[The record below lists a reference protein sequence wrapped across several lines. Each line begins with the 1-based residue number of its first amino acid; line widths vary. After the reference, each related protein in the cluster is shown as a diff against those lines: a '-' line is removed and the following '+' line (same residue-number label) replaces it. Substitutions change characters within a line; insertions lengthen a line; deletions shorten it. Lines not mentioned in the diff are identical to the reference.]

1 MNKKIYILLTF
12 LIVSC
17 GGGGGGGGG
26 GDSVTPPV
34 PNPPTSTPFQ
44 LTIGL
49 TEFTVDEDASYSA
62 SLGAI
67 ANEQVTLTYAITS
80 TTTNGSLSLGTNGNI
95 TYSPNENYFGSDSF
109 QYSVTAEEKNVTEN
123 ATVAITINSV
133 NDLPTITFV
142 TPPNFSKETL
152 LYDVEQTFEINVED
166 VDNQISEMTFDIK
179 LGEEIIQGSFTSN
192 TENPSSGELKFNLL
206 NLQNAGLYTAEV
218 RVFDGVDY
226 DSETFEAWFVSNRRE
241 IRIQQDTNPDDGFSG
256 GDKQARDYKTYYLSG
271 GPNAMGKTQYLF
283 IGDSLNN
290 ASEIELYRRALLAS
304 VNKLNDSDAKDFFSK
319 DYFSIVSAEPV
330 TPDGTSPVGIRTGCY
345 DWDEDVY
352 CIDDMDTAILEDLLP
367 DYTLVSILT
376 RVQGR
381 GVNFGDRNIQRI
393 VESDPERTRHTLMHE
408 LGHAHG
414 YMGDEYRTDDDRDVS
429 EYADDNVNTT
439 TQSDVTLVK
448 WKHNIEDLTNVLGQD
463 VKVCYNTGDGRI
475 YDRDQNQYVEGN
487 DCGCFVNEWGTPVID
502 PDTGEETYPFIRK
515 NPDCAKVGLFEGNYY
530 GDFDNYRPTFCS
542 IMDSCNEGGYGAVN
556 VEGFAVGSIQ
566 NQGFYYAFNQQTDNA
581 KITFNRDSADSFNE
595 SITIDASDIEHDPS
609 KITIKWYVDGVEDIS
624 KENQKTA
631 TFNRPS
637 SDTVVIYTIKA
648 IDLTGTITAEDDVLD
663 NTDFYEGIF
672 QSSFIWSNGTGFDRD
687 PSPSEYSNYNY
698 GYMNGPLGFTW
709 GVNWSA
715 Y

>member
-17 GGGGGGGGG
+17 GGVGGGG
-26 GDSVTPPV
+26 GDSVTPSV

-179 LGEEIIQGSFTSN
+179 LGEEILQGSFTSN
-192 TENPSSGELKFNLL
+192 TENPSTGELKFNLL

-218 RVFDGVDY
+218 RVFDGEDY

-241 IRIQQDTNPDDGFSG
+241 IRIQQDTDPDDGFSG
-256 GDKQARDYKTYYLSG
+256 GAKQARDYKTYYLSG

-304 VNKLNDSDAKDFFSK
+304 VNKLNDSDAKDFFAK

-330 TPDGTSPVGIRTGCY
+330 IPDGTSPVGIRTGCY

-367 DYTLVSILT
+367 NYTLVSILT

-463 VKVCYNTGDGRI
+463 VQVCYNTGDGRI

-487 DCGCFVNEWGTPVID
+487 DCGCFVNEWGSPVID

-595 SITIDASDIEHDPS
+595 SITIDASDIEYDPS
-609 KITIKWYVDGVEDIS
+609 KITIKWYIDGVEDTS

-672 QSSFIWSNGTGFDRD
+672 QSSFIWSDGTGFDRD
-687 PSPSEYSNYNY
+687 PSPSEYTNYNY

>member
-17 GGGGGGGGG
+17 GGVGGGG
-26 GDSVTPPV
+26 GDSVTPSV

-179 LGEEIIQGSFTSN
+179 LGEEILQGSFTSN
-192 TENPSSGELKFNLL
+192 TENPSTGELKFNLL

-218 RVFDGVDY
+218 RVFDGEDY

-241 IRIQQDTNPDDGFSG
+241 IRIQQDTDPDDGFSG
-256 GDKQARDYKTYYLSG
+256 GAKQARDYKTYYLSG

-304 VNKLNDSDAKDFFSK
+304 VNKLNDSDAKDFFAK

-330 TPDGTSPVGIRTGCY
+330 IPDGTSPVGIRTGCY

-367 DYTLVSILT
+367 NYTLVSILT

-463 VKVCYNTGDGRI
+463 VQVCYNTGDGRI

-487 DCGCFVNEWGTPVID
+487 DCGCFVNEWGSPVID

-581 KITFNRDSADSFNE
+581 KITFNRDSADYFNE
-595 SITIDASDIEHDPS
+595 SITIDASDIEYDPS
-609 KITIKWYVDGVEDIS
+609 KITIKWYIDGVEDTS

-672 QSSFIWSNGTGFDRD
+672 QSSFIWSDGTGFDRD
-687 PSPSEYSNYNY
+687 PSPSEYTNYNY

>member
-17 GGGGGGGGG
+17 GGGGGGGG
-26 GDSVTPPV
+26 DSVTPSV

-80 TTTNGSLSLGTNGNI
+80 TTKNGSLSLGTNGNI

-179 LGEEIIQGSFTSN
+179 LGEEILQGSFTSN
-192 TENPSSGELKFNLL
+192 TENPSTGELKFNLL

-218 RVFDGVDY
+218 RVFDGEDY

-241 IRIQQDTNPDDGFSG
+241 IRIQQDTDPDDGFSG
-256 GDKQARDYKTYYLSG
+256 GAKQARDYKTYYLSG

-304 VNKLNDSDAKDFFSK
+304 VNKLNDSDAKDFFAK
-319 DYFSIVSAEPV
+319 DYFSIASAEPV
-330 TPDGTSPVGIRTGCY
+330 IPDGTSPVGIRTGCY

-367 DYTLVSILT
+367 NYTLVSILT

-429 EYADDNVNTT
+429 EDADDNVNTT

-463 VKVCYNTGDGRI
+463 VQVCYNTGDGRI

-487 DCGCFVNEWGTPVID
+487 DCGCFVNEWGSPVID

-595 SITIDASDIEHDPS
+595 SITIDASDIEYDPS
-609 KITIKWYVDGVEDIS
+609 KITIKWYIDGVEDTS

-672 QSSFIWSNGTGFDRD
+672 QSSFIWSDGTGFDRD
-687 PSPSEYSNYNY
+687 PSPSEYTNYNY